1 MPNLSII
8 WLDEVDSTNFE
19 AQRRLSAE
27 GTLVVAALN
36 QTSGKGQGEH
46 KWHSAPGENLTFT
59 FARQYP
65 PQEAPKVSDEARVS
79 FGTALG
85 VVDYLGSKGI
95 EARIKLQND
104 IYVGTNKICGLLI
117 KHQVR
122 NSHLLNSIIGIGLN
136 VNESA
141 FPSDIP
147 NPTSMLLETGKRYD
161 IKEELEILLSFL
173 EKRLDLSLS
182 LRSLEKEFNSLLVP
196 WQK

>member
-1 MPNLSII
+1 MPNLPII
-8 WLDEVDSTNFE
+8 WLDEVDSTNSE
-19 AQRRLSAE
+19 AERRLAAE
-27 GTLVVAALN
+27 GSLVVAALN
-36 QTSGKGQGEH
+36 QTSGRGQGDH
-46 KWHSAPGENLTFT
+46 KWHSASGENLTFT
-59 FARQYP
+59 LAMQYP
-65 PQEAPKVSDEARVS
+65 VERAPKVCDEALVS
-79 FGTALG
+79 YGTALG
-85 VVDYLGSKGI
+85 VVDYLSSKGI

-122 NSHLLNSIIGIGLN
+122 NGRLRNSIIGIGLD

-147 NPTSMLLETGKRYD
+147 NPTSMLLETGKHYD
-161 IKEELEILLSFL
+161 IKKELEILLSFL

-182 LRSLEKEFNSLLVP
+182 LRSVEKEFHSLLVP